1 MPEVDKPSPV
11 VLAQS
16 TASARTAISVESS
29 PARAGAASPNNAGL
43 SGSAQTLPGRIVS
56 SVEDQKDHSRQVV
69 KRREIFSGRAFD
81 FVSEDV
87 VLQPGAEPVQRD
99 FVAHPGAVGV
109 VALRQIN
116 GVEHVLLLSQYRHP
130 VRARL
135 WEIPAGLL
143 DVAGERAVE
152 AAQRELAEEAQ
163 LGAHRWEV
171 LVDYFTTPGGNS
183 EGIRVFLARDLY
195 PVPLPAGFEQEAE
208 EAEMETV
215 WLPLQSAVELIHA
228 GQLHNPSTV
237 VGILACASALQQPG
251 RLRQPEAPW
260 LRWD

>member
-1 MPEVDKPSPV
+1 MTPSREQ
-11 VLAQS
+11 A
-16 TASARTAISVESS
+16 
-29 PARAGAASPNNAGL
+29 
-43 SGSAQTLPGRIVS
+43 LPGRVLRR
-56 SVEDQKDHSRQVV
+56 VEDSKDHSRQVV
-69 KRREIFSGRAFD
+69 ERREIFSGFAFD

-87 VLQPGAEPVQRD
+87 VLQPGAAPVQRD
-99 FVAHPGAVGV
+99 FVSHPGAVGV
-109 VALRQIN
+109 VALRQID

-143 DVAGERAVE
+143 DVPGERAVE
-152 AAQRELAEEAQ
+152 AARRELAEEAQ
-163 LGAHRWEV
+163 LGAHSWDV

-195 PVPLPAGFEQEAE
+195 PAPLPDGFVQEAE
-208 EAEMETV
+208 EAEMEAV
-215 WLPLQSAVELIHA
+215 WVPLQAAVELVHA

-237 VGILACASALQQPG
+237 VGVLACASALSEPG
-251 RLRQPEAPW
+251 RLRGVDAPW